1 MPNLP
6 PLRPANPKVRAV
18 VITRSPSLARRRAAL
33 KTLAKA
39 PTAATPMPSMA
50 KGWSRRN
57 AVSGFPGSR
66 RRLKPTLQIL
76 DRDTTS
82 C

>member
-18 VITRSPSLARRRAAL
+18 VIARSPTLTRRRAAL

-39 PTAATPMPSMA
+39 QTAAMPLPSIA
-50 KGWSRRN
+50 KAATRRN
-57 AVSGFPGSR
+57 AAPDVSGSR
-66 RRLKPTLQIL
+66 LRLKPTLQIL
-76 DRDTTS
+76 GRDSTS